1 MAKTLTV
8 ALLALAFAAVA
19 PAAAHAKTFKGKTN
33 QGRSA
38 SVTTGADGVPTRVR
52 ISYSARSCKGHV
64 PVVGVTR
71 YQAPFDSVSATAL
84 HDAGTNIVKSGSRK
98 GESARITSS
107 VTAKFQGGHWSGTYR
122 VKLVIRFKGKTQGS
136 CEAKRIS
143 WSAK

>member
-1 MAKTLTV
+1 MHRTLATAAV
-8 ALLALAFAAVA
+8 LAALAVA
-19 PAAAHAKTFKGKTN
+19 PATADAKSFKGKTN

-71 YQAPFDSVSATAL
+71 FQAPFDSVTAAAL
-84 HDAGTNIVKSGSRK
+84 QDGGTETVKSGSRK

-107 VTAKFQGGHWSGTYR
+107 VTAKFNGTRWSGTYS
-122 VKLVIRFKGKTQGS
+122 VKLMIRFKGKTEGS
-136 CEAKRIS
+136 CQAKRVT